1 MDMDE
6 KLCKI
11 TARRMKCMF
20 REYYKGMKAYRLMC
34 LETKKI
40 IKKNKDVGFMEG
52 SGSIRNDL
60 MMQPSRRNIGFIIVV
75 VDESSKTPSFDD
87 GG

>member
-1 MDMDE
+1 
-6 KLCKI
+6 
-11 TARRMKCMF
+11 MF
-20 REYYKGMKAYRLMC
+20 GNKENH
-34 LETKKI
+34 
-40 IKKNKDVGFMEG
+40 KKNKDVGFMEG